1 MLARSLWSS
10 KMSNHRQH
18 HGDLHSG
25 QSEFGR
31 EASNHDHDRGG
42 NNVNSGQADHFQVF
56 ATSFTALNNSGV
68 TGGAAIVLDR
78 ASHTVTVEI
87 DATGLEPNQVHPQH
101 IHGFLD
107 DTKSHSPTLAQDTDH
122 DGFVELGEG
131 LAKYGQILLNLSLN
145 PENSEHDHGTAAHDH
160 SNLAQF
166 PTADASGYLHYQE
179 TFHFDPRDPNAMA
192 IFTSIE
198 HLAQKEIVLHGETVA
213 AGSGA
218 GTGGEVDGTAGFK
231 AVLPVASGE
240 IHAVSGHEAATILQD
255 FTHDQFASDHT
266 LSDFLLGHHA

>member
-1 MLARSLWSS
+1 
-10 KMSNHRQH
+10 MSNQRQH
-18 HGDLHSG
+18 
-25 QSEFGR
+25 QSSHRASEWNERHDGR
-31 EASNHDHDRGG
+31 FADNQHAAQQHDNGHHQEA
-42 NNVNSGQADHFQVF
+42 NSMADHFQVF

-68 TGGAAIVLDR
+68 AGGAAIVLDK

-87 DATGLEPNQVHPQH
+87 DATGLEANQVHVQH

-131 LAKYGQILLNLSLN
+131 LATYGQILLNLSLN
-145 PENSEHDHGTAAHDH
+145 PENSTHDHGTASHDH
-160 SNLAQF
+160 TNLAQF
-166 PTADASGYLHYQE
+166 PTADANGNLHYQE
-179 TFHFDPRDPNAMA
+179 TFHFDAKDPNAMA
-192 IFTSIE
+192 IFNSIE
-198 HLAQKEIVLHGETVA
+198 NLSQKEIVLHGETVA

-218 GTGGEVDGTAGFK
+218 GTSGEVDGTAGYK

-240 IHAVSGHEAATILQD
+240 IHAVNSHEAATILQD
-255 FTHDQFASDHT
+255 FTHDQFAADHS